1 MTGSI
6 ARVAVLAWLGTLLVG
21 CGRDKEIAEKDVK
34 AAEQAVAAVQE
45 DGSKLIPD
53 RMKAVNAVI
62 EKAKDQLI
70 SGDYRGAM
78 KAAEESMVEAQRLP
92 AAIATKKAELTTAF
106 NVIAD
111 SVPAM
116 FAAVKAR
123 LDSILTSK
131 HLPAGVDPGKVAV
144 LKDELPGWQDEWHAA
159 TASFQSGNL
168 AAAVRQATAVKAR
181 AEDARVIL
189 GLHH

>member
-111 SVPAM
+111 SLPAM